1 MKTFKIIAA
10 LVFAF
15 LVRQGMAQQQAIFTQ
30 YMFNILSVNPAYTG
44 SHEALSFTGLTRWQ
58 WQGVEGAPNTQTFTV
73 HSPLRNKRIALG
85 AFFMN
90 DNIGVAR
97 NTTVNFSAAYRI
109 PTKRGYLS
117 MGMQVGF
124 SSFSARFSSLNP
136 QNPDPNLA
144 EDRTTDLLPN
154 VGVGVFY
161 YADKW
166 YFGLSLPQLFTVRV
180 QEGGNE
186 AVRQIQHTF
195 LMGGYVLTLA
205 PRWKVRPNF
214 LVKAVEGAPLQM
226 DLNANFILDDKYW
239 AGVSWRSL
247 DSFQLLAEWQVLDN
261 FRIGYSYDI
270 TTTEIRTVSTG
281 THEIAVNY
289 RVKLRRDQVV
299 TPRYF

>member
-109 PTKRGYLS
+109 PTKRGYAS
-117 MGMQVGF
+117 
-124 SSFSARFSSLNP
+124 R
-136 QNPDPNLA
+136 
-144 EDRTTDLLPN
+144 
-154 VGVGVFY
+154 VFLF
-161 YADKW
+161 
-166 YFGLSLPQLFTVRV
+166 FGTIF
-180 QEGGNE
+180 
-186 AVRQIQHTF
+186 
-195 LMGGYVLTLA
+195 
-205 PRWKVRPNF
+205 
-214 LVKAVEGAPLQM
+214 
-226 DLNANFILDDKYW
+226 
-239 AGVSWRSL
+239 
-247 DSFQLLAEWQVLDN
+247 
-261 FRIGYSYDI
+261 
-270 TTTEIRTVSTG
+270 
-281 THEIAVNY
+281 
-289 RVKLRRDQVV
+289 
-299 TPRYF
+299 